1 MESSNLPKMTDEQRK
16 AALERSAEARRERME
31 FKELVKKGEISLAD
45 ALADDRAKRIRV
57 HELLMCIPGIGKA
70 KTDERYREILPVA
83 YMTAAIEKGRQPRP
97 VEVGL
102 CARAIVECEGE
113 ESLAYRVAMATK
125 IHCTIVGVK
134 RVPTKANSD
143 KYEIAY
149 RTLNKDEDEMIP
161 SPLLNGF
168 PLGKVAEWLWGRKN
182 DDGTNY
188 WVGRRAVLYKHNDP
202 PKEGDMSSAG
212 YRCCVFAEALDK

>member
-1 MESSNLPKMTDEQRK
+1 MGGFPYQP
-16 AALERSAEARRERME
+16 SA
-31 FKELVKKGEISLAD
+31 
-45 ALADDRAKRIRV
+45 
-57 HELLMCIPGIGKA
+57 
-70 KTDERYREILPVA
+70 T
-83 YMTAAIEKGRQPRP
+83 KGRQPRP

>member
-1 MESSNLPKMTDEQRK
+1 MDERKNKM
-16 AALERSAEARRERME
+16 
-31 FKELVKKGEISLAD
+31 
-45 ALADDRAKRIRV
+45 
-57 HELLMCIPGIGKA
+57 
-70 KTDERYREILPVA
+70 TDERYREILPVA
-83 YMTAAIEKGRQPRP
+83 YMTAAIVKGRQPRP

-102 CARAIVECEGE
+102 CARAIVDAEDENN
-113 ESLAYRVAMATK
+113 LAYRVAMATK

-143 KYEIAY
+143 KYEIIY
-149 RTLNKDEDEMIP
+149 RTLGRDEDEMIP

-182 DDGTNY
+182 DDGTDY